1 MTFLSTTWEKK
12 RSSLKVFI
20 FDTTHSSKGRNK
32 TLEWLL
38 LLISTLKVW
47 RVESCSGAKQSC
59 KVERKQGWFE
69 KMDDIC
75 EEAVPEVEFFQ
86 LYLLKIKILKY
97 IPRIVSSD
105 LDPWKFINGLRY
117 NPNAMCL
124 SMLHFFH
131 FTTFWIE
138 LKNINM
144 ILKQLHKTNA
154 SKGSKKMKYY
164 VG

>member
-1 MTFLSTTWEKK
+1 
-12 RSSLKVFI
+12 
-20 FDTTHSSKGRNK
+20 
-32 TLEWLL
+32 
-38 LLISTLKVW
+38 
-47 RVESCSGAKQSC
+47 
-59 KVERKQGWFE
+59 
-69 KMDDIC
+69 MDDIC

-117 NPNAMCL
+117 NPSAMCL
-124 SMLHFFH
+124 SMFYFFH